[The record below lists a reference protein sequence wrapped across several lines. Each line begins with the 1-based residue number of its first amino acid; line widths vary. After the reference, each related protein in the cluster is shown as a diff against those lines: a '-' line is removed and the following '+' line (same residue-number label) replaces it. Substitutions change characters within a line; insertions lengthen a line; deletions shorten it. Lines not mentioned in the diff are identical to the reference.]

1 MGKIDKL
8 LDAIDAKDAS
18 EIKKRLNT
26 IGTKTAL
33 KEVKDQL
40 GIEARI
46 MNNKGQLSKRFLE
59 ELRKAREEERIHE
72 KAPEPKTQESKPETS
87 TPKEPQTKLGE
98 QIRNAQE
105 KAIENVEFLCHDAK
119 DLMHEQITLPAEDN
133 SIDVIIA
140 RRGPLHWL
148 EDARRVGH
156 PGTVM
161 IQLCPMEE
169 PIPAWSNKLPHVMH
183 YENCG
188 RYTGAGSIHQSV
200 ENRLNQNGFM
210 LHSGWGF
217 DVPEIFDQPEE
228 LYKVLTWGLPADEIP
243 AYEDVEHRLLSIFEH
258 HAEAAGIILRHC
270 RYLWKANII

>member
-1 MGKIDKL
+1 MASRNIPHPHTDEWYDNLAKVQSGYYYPWSSLKSEGNGEEAYMHLVKQHLTPDSTVLDVGCGHGDVAIELTERCKKIIAYDRVSNYIEL
-8 LDAIDAKDAS
+8 AQNNVQ
-18 EIKKRLNT
+18 ERGIKK
-26 IGTKTAL
+26 A
-33 KEVKDQL
+33 
-40 GIEARI
+40 
-46 MNNKGQLSKRFLE
+46 
-59 ELRKAREEERIHE
+59 
-72 KAPEPKTQESKPETS
+72 
-87 TPKEPQTKLGE
+87 
-98 QIRNAQE
+98 
-105 KAIENVEFLCHDAK
+105 EFICHDAK
-119 DLMHEQITLPAEDN
+119 DLVHEKITLPAEDN
-133 SIDVIIA
+133 SIDVIIS

-169 PIPAWSNKLPHVMH
+169 PIPAWSRKLPHIMH

-217 DVPEIFDQPEE
+217 DVPEIFDDPEE

-243 AYEDVEHRLLSIFEH
+243 GYADVEHRLLSIFEH
-258 HAEAAGIILRHC
+258 HAEATGIVLRHC
-270 RYLWKANII
+270 RYLWKAYII